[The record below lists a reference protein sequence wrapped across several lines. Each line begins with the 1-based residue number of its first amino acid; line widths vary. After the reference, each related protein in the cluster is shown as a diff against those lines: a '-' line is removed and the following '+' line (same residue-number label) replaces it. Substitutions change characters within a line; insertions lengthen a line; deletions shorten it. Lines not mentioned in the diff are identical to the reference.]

1 MEKEKKDRE
10 MAKLRSNLMLKL
22 PKEPKEEKEEGK
34 PVSKI
39 RFRVPVM
46 SHEDDADNANKDDK
60 RTQPNGVVGGA
71 GPGGNQLERRFLA
84 SQTLQTVLDYLTIKG
99 YPSSEYK
106 VLSSWPR
113 RDVSKSLFIPCVP
126 GIRAS
131 IRYQYLSK
139 TFFIFQLTTLDT
151 KQTLMSLKLYPQDTL
166 ILEEK

>member
-84 SQTLQTVLDYLTIKG
+84 SQTLQTVLDYLTIEG

-113 RDVSKSLFIPCVP
+113 RDVSKFLYICC
-126 GIRAS
+126 I
-131 IRYQYLSK
+131 SK
-139 TFFIFQLTTLDT
+139 
-151 KQTLMSLKLYPQDTL
+151 
-166 ILEEK
+166 

>member
-84 SQTLQTVLDYLTIKG
+84 SQTLQTVLDYLTIEG

-113 RDVSKSLFIPCVP
+113 RDVSKFLYISDVP
-126 GIRAS
+126 GIHAS
-131 IRYQYLSK
+131 IRYQNLSK

>member
-46 SHEDDADNANKDDK
+46 SHEDDADNASKDDK

-113 RDVSKSLFIPCVP
+113 RDVSKFLYISGVP
-126 GIRAS
+126 DIRAS
-131 IRYQYLSK
+131 IRYLYLSK

>member
-84 SQTLQTVLDYLTIKG
+84 SQTLQTVLDYLTIEG

-113 RDVSKSLFIPCVP
+113 RDVSRFLYISCVP
-126 GIRAS
+126 GIHAS
-131 IRYQYLSK
+131 IRYQNLSK

>member
-113 RDVSKSLFIPCVP
+113 RDVSKFLYISGVP
-126 GIRAS
+126 
-131 IRYQYLSK
+131 QY
-139 TFFIFQLTTLDT
+139 TCFN
-151 KQTLMSLKLYPQDTL
+151 
-166 ILEEK
+166 

>member
-46 SHEDDADNANKDDK
+46 SHEDDADNASKDDK

-84 SQTLQTVLDYLTIKG
+84 SQTLQTVLDYLTIEG

-113 RDVSKSLFIPCVP
+113 RDVSEFLYISCVP
-126 GIRAS
+126 GIHAS
-131 IRYQYLSK
+131 IRYQNLSK
-139 TFFIFQLTTLDT
+139 TFSIFQLTTLDT

>member
-34 PVSKI
+34 PVSRI

-46 SHEDDADNANKDDK
+46 SHEDDADNASKDDK

-84 SQTLQTVLDYLTIKG
+84 SQTLQTVLDYLTIEG

-113 RDVSKSLFIPCVP
+113 RDVSKFFYISGVP
-126 GIRAS
+126 DIRAS
-131 IRYQYLSK
+131 IRYLYLSK